1 MSNLTTSSGP
11 PAAPIHTGRPVKV
24 WGVKITPKEGVEVR
38 VGDTV
43 GVTTKYG
50 KQWTAVVV
58 AVLAHHAKGT
68 VDVVAESPDPDDD

>member
-1 MSNLTTSSGP
+1 MTNPTTTETTTETP
-11 PAAPIHTGRPVKV
+11 VHTGRPVKV
-24 WGVKITPKEGVEVR
+24 WGVKITPKDGVEVR

-50 KQWTAVVV
+50 KQWTATIV
-58 AVLAHHAKGT
+58 AVLARHGKGT